1 MNGFSKPSFTIEQ
14 QISLLRERGLH
25 IPDENRTKRYL
36 SNIGYFRLSDL
47 RNMCAHHSRVWNRE
61 FGSRPEMPKKVQT
74 QWPIIAHTLPSPFQ
88 NSPEQTISPQRRLYM
103 FVVVMQSLLNVV
115 SPKSRW
121 AERLIDL
128 LDRYPNVSRWHMGF
142 PEDWQSDPFWSRF
155 ATSPNKH
162 KNTENSDA

>member
-14 QISLLRERGLH
+14 QISLLRERGLR
-25 IPDENRTKRYL
+25 I
-36 SNIGYFRLSDL
+36 
-47 RNMCAHHSRVWNRE
+47 
-61 FGSRPEMPKKVQT
+61 
-74 QWPIIAHTLPSPFQ
+74 
-88 NSPEQTISPQRRLYM
+88 
-103 FVVVMQSLLNVV
+103 
-115 SPKSRW
+115 
-121 AERLIDL
+121 IDL